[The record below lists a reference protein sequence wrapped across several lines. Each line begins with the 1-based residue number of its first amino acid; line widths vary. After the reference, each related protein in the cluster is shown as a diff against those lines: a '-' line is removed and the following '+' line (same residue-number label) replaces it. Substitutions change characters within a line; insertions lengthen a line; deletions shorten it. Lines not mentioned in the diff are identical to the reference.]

1 MTRGI
6 SLLRLPQNDA
16 TVTDKVDDKT
26 NNKISISSKL
36 GNELGLTP
44 YGYRVYHAEF
54 KDMTKGKGEYKVAK
68 DKSECSHCHQF
79 RNNESKKNVIY
90 EKYESTLSHCRKIRG
105 EYVGMCRYFPAK
117 LQIELYKNKC
127 GFCKKSYRDTLSDLR
142 EGNNHY
148 TPALEEYIRK
158 VSVQS
163 NLTELANDY
172 SVSKKEVF
180 AWYKEEVDRRD
191 KELRRVPQPK
201 SLGLYTLT
209 FNDSAKDSTGKKV
222 NAGKKAAY
230 CLCVDEEN
238 QTFIGFFPWHDAAKK
253 KAFFDSIPDKKKV
266 STVFIYLDDIAA
278 KECRK
283 IFPATTEIVVERY
296 DVLTHMREAVDQFF
310 EEVRKANP
318 DIARLLAAS
327 KDNLLYG
334 GVEAWKQSA
343 EKMQDCYDAFPE
355 LEKAQL
361 LYSDILSMYDN
372 KDEKDAA
379 DDFDEWLKENKD
391 DLPPIKALQ
400 PQLEAYR
407 KEILAFIPLRGQLKT
422 ISKARKEYEE
432 LLEAVPHAIS
442 NTVNRDEDDVEV
454 EVAYAARNPGWDYL
468 YGHVMYGVMDR
479 VNNRRIQEYQDKQ
492 NAAAESKAI
501 YDLGTS
507 FFEMAHTINNA
518 IDTIQ
523 HDTAPTPEFVTYSNF
538 SIPLKEFFDA
548 LVMMREISIPR
559 EIPEDTFV
567 RDDPEP
573 PTSTKTEVTP
583 MDGFDKI
590 LAQLRAASTSKSN
603 QGTMMER
610 LIKQFL
616 LVSPLYSRVY
626 DKVWLWTEF
635 PYNSNQHDLGIDLV
649 AHIRGEDDGYCAVQ
663 VKFYDETHAVQKAD
677 VDTFLSASGKP
688 FYIDGVPV
696 YFQQRL
702 IVSTTDKWSSTAE
715 NTIIGQRPPVNRI
728 RLKDLRDSG
737 IDWDSFTLDSIES
750 MKQAPK
756 KQPRPHQRE
765 AIKSVLSGFT
775 EHDRGKL
782 IMACGTGKTLTGLKI
797 AEGLTQGNGNVLVLV
812 PSISLLNQTLSEW
825 AAQCAYSYT
834 VYGICSDPKA
844 SKITEDEIIDTMVP
858 ATTDVDTLIRQF
870 ADCDSNTL
878 QLFFSTYQSINVVH
892 DFQQKTGVPFDL
904 VICDE
909 AHRTTGVTLAGED
922 DSNFV
927 RVHDNEYIN
936 AEKRLYMTATPRIYA
951 DGSKQKAKDNSALLC
966 SMDDESIYGPEF
978 YRLSFS
984 DAVSQGLLSDYK
996 VIVLAVD
1003 EDFVSRSLQKQLT
1016 DANNELTL
1024 DDAVKIVGCMNG
1036 LAKKTHFPGEDDYF
1050 ANDPQPMRRA
1060 VAFTQ
1065 TIDQSKKF
1073 VAMFEEIQAL
1083 YKINTS
1089 DGNNQTVELKHVDGK
1104 TNALERKNRIDWL
1117 KQDAGEDTCRVLSN
1131 ARCLSEGVDVPAL
1144 DAVMFLNPR
1153 KSIVDIIQS
1162 VGRVMRKSEGKKYGY
1177 IILPIGIPAGVEPEV
1192 ALASNEKYRIVWDVL
1207 QALRAH
1213 DDRFNN
1219 TINRIELNKNK
1230 PDNISIIG
1238 VTGFDEDGNT
1248 NGINGNGNGYDGS
1261 QLAFDMTELNQWKDN
1276 IYAKIVKKCGSRQY
1290 WETWAKDI
1298 AEIAA
1303 RHIAE
1308 IKVLIEQPEIA
1319 PQFEAFLDGLRH
1331 SLNPSIDKED
1341 AIEMLAEHLITKP
1354 VFDALFENYSFLQSN
1369 PVSQIMQNMLDVLHD
1384 NALEKEQETLDKFYA
1399 SVQERAKGIDN
1410 AEGKQKI
1417 IIELYEQFFKNALPK
1432 QTERLGIVYTPVEV
1446 VDFIIQSVEYVM
1458 KQRFGHSISDMG
1470 VHVLDPFTGTGT
1482 FIVRLLRSGII
1493 KPEDLLYKYTSEI
1506 HCNEIVLLAYYIAA
1520 VNIEETYHEL
1530 SQSENYVPFEGIVL
1544 TDTFELAERVGT
1556 REGEADTSIFQP
1568 NADRATKQMQTPIQ
1582 VIIGNP
1588 PYSVGQKTGND
1599 NNQNL
1604 SYPNLDSAIAKTYV
1618 ANSNSNN
1625 SRSVYDSYIKAFRW
1639 ATDRITDNGI
1649 IAFVT
1654 NGAYIDSVAL
1664 DGFRK
1669 SLVQE
1674 FNSVY
1679 CFNLRGNQRTS
1690 GELSRKEG
1698 GKIFGSGS
1706 RTPVAITILVR
1717 KKGVKKDG
1725 YVRYYDI
1732 GDYLSRADKLHII
1745 SDFGS
1750 VEKMKW
1756 QYITPAE
1763 NGDWI
1768 NRRNPNFITFPPI
1781 AAKRKD
1787 EAISYFSDNYA
1798 IGQCTNRDVWL
1809 YNFSENAENAEKMIE
1824 FYNKE
1829 LSRCQDEW
1837 KKLLDEK
1844 KIGAG
1849 EKAKETLYGNIR
1861 STDSTKISWS
1871 RGLLKNFC
1879 RDAYINADA
1888 RKRTVMRRPFCKVH
1902 CYYKREIMEY
1912 PSKWESIFPN
1922 EKSENLVICV
1932 SGSGSSKGFSTLI
1945 TDGIQDYQMLFNAQS
1960 FPLCFYD
1967 KEVVKGNGQLRLD
1980 GSIDEDRIEYHKRY
1994 AITEAIFT
2002 KFRTLYGDKVNK
2014 DDIFYYLYAV
2024 LNSPKYVETYS
2035 ESLVKEMPRI
2045 PMLAHFP
2052 EYVRIGRALADLHLH
2067 YEKPVT
2073 AAEIGVTVDMR
2084 TEDYTIVDKMRFGK
2098 GKDKSII
2105 EYNPYITIRDIPAAA
2120 YDYIVNG
2127 KSAIEWI
2134 VEQYAVTTDKAS
2146 GIVNDPNTYAGGK
2159 YVFDLLLS
2167 IISVSLKTQELIA
2180 QLPEYKEI

>member
-1192 ALASNEKYRIVWDVL
+1192 ALANNEKYRIVWDVL

-1248 NGINGNGNGYDGS
+1248 NGINGNGSGYDGS

>member
-1 MTRGI
+1 MARGC
-6 SLLRLPQNDA
+6 SFLHLPQNDA
-16 TVTDKVDDKT
+16 TVTVEVEDST
-26 NNKISISSKL
+26 HNKISYSAKL

-44 YGYRVYHAEF
+44 CGYRVYHAEF
-54 KDMTKGKGEYKVAK
+54 KDSTEEEGEYKVAK
-68 DKSECSHCHQF
+68 DKSVCPYCQRV
-79 RNNESKKNVIY
+79 RNNASTKNIIY
-90 EKYESTLSHCRKIRG
+90 EKNESELSHCRTISG
-105 EYVGMCRYFPAK
+105 EYAGMRRYVPAK

-127 GFCKKSYRDTLSDLR
+127 GYCNKPYRDTLSDLR
-142 EGNNHY
+142 DGNKHY
-148 TPALEEYIRK
+148 TPVLEKYIRE

-163 NLTELANDY
+163 DLTELANKF

-180 AWYKEEVDRRD
+180 AWYKEQVEYRD
-191 KELRRVPQPK
+191 SKPRKVPQPK

-209 FNDSAKDSTGKKV
+209 FNDTATDSAGKKI

-253 KAFFDSIPDKKKV
+253 KAFFDSIPNIAKV

-278 KECRK
+278 KECKK
-283 IFPATTEIVVERY
+283 IFPSMTKVVVERC
-296 DVLTHMREAVDQFF
+296 DVLNHVREATDQVL
-310 EEVRKANP
+310 EDERKANP
-318 DIARLLAAS
+318 DIERLLLTL
-327 KDNLLYG
+327 KNDLLYG
-334 GVEAWKQSA
+334 SAESWKQNA
-343 EKMQDCYDAFPE
+343 EQMQDCYNACPA
-355 LEKAQL
+355 LEKVQL
-361 LYSDILSMYDN
+361 LYSDILSMYDST
-372 KDEKDAA
+372 DIKDAE
-379 DDFDEWLKENKD
+379 DEFDNWVAEIKD
-391 DLPPIKALQ
+391 DLLPMKALQ

-407 KEILAFIPLRGQLKT
+407 KEILGFIPLRGQLKT
-422 ISKARKEYEE
+422 ISKTRKEYEE
-432 LLEAVPHAIS
+432 LLEFVPYAIT
-442 NTVNRDEDDVEV
+442 NLNRNGKEG
-454 EVAYAARNPGWDYL
+454 AYAARTAGWDYL

-479 VNNRRIQEYQDKQ
+479 VNNRRIQEHQDKQ
-492 NAAAESKAI
+492 NAAAESKFTHNF
-501 YDLGTS
+501 G
-507 FFEMAHTINNA
+507 MAEALVSTINK
-518 IDTIQ
+518 TINTVR
-523 HDTAPTPEFVTYSNF
+523 HGTTPTPELITYSNF
-538 SIPLKEFFDA
+538 SIPLKEFYDA
-548 LVMMREISIPR
+548 LVMMHELMIPR

-567 RDDPEP
+567 RDDPEEP
-573 PTSTKTEVTP
+573 PTSTKAEVTP

-635 PYNSNQHDLGIDLV
+635 PYNGDQHDLGIDLV

-688 FYIDGVPV
+688 FYIGGVPV

-702 IVSTTDKWSSTAE
+702 LVSTTDKWSETAN

-765 AIKSVLSGFT
+765 AIKSVLSGFA

-797 AEGLTQGNGNVLVLV
+797 AEGLTQGKGNVLVLV

-825 AAQCAYSYT
+825 AAQCAYPYT

-892 DFQQKTGVPFDL
+892 DFQQKTGVLFDL

-936 AEKRLYMTATPRIYA
+936 AAKRLYMTATPRIYA

-1089 DGNNQTVELKHVDGK
+1089 DGNSQTVELKHVDGK

-1192 ALASNEKYRIVWDVL
+1192 ALANNEKYRIVWDVL

-1303 RHIAE
+1303 RHITE

-1319 PQFEAFLDGLRH
+1319 PKFEAFLDGLRH
-1331 SLNPSIDKED
+1331 NLNPSIGKED

-1369 PVSQIMQNMLDVLHD
+1369 PVSRIMQNMLDVLHD

-1458 KQRFGHSISDMG
+1458 QQRFGHSISNMG
-1470 VHVLDPFTGTGT
+1470 VHILDPFTGTGT

-1493 KPEDLLYKYTSEI
+1493 KSEDLLYKYTSEI

-1530 SQSENYVPFEGIVL
+1530 SQSENYVPFNGIVL

-1556 REGEADTSIFQP
+1556 REGEADTSVFQP

-1588 PYSVGQKTGND
+1588 PYSVGQKSGND
-1599 NNQNL
+1599 NNQNV
-1604 SYPNLDSAIAKTYV
+1604 SYEHLEKAIANTYV
-1618 ANSNSNN
+1618 ANSKAALKRNAYES
-1625 SRSVYDSYIKAFRW
+1625 SVMAIRW
-1639 ATDRITDNGI
+1639 ATDRISENGI
-1649 IAFVT
+1649 VAFVT
-1654 NGAYIDSVAL
+1654 NGSFVNSNAH

-1669 SLVQE
+1669 CLLNE
-1674 FNSVY
+1674 YNSVY
-1679 CFNLRGNQRTS
+1679 CFDLRGDQRIQ
-1690 GELSRKEG
+1690 GEASRKEG

-1706 RTPVAITILVR
+1706 RARIAIIVLVK
-1717 KKGVKKDG
+1717 KKGLKKDG

-1732 GDYLSRADKLHII
+1732 GDYLSRNEKLQII
-1745 SDFGS
+1745 KDFGS
-1750 VEKMKW
+1750 VKDVPWK
-1756 QYITPAE
+1756 YVTPDE
-1763 NGDWI
+1763 NNDWL
-1768 NRRNPNFITFPPI
+1768 NHRNPAFSNFVVLGDKK
-1781 AAKRKD
+1781 KRDKV
-1787 EAISYFSDNYA
+1787 SYYADNYA
-1798 IGQCTNRDVWL
+1798 MGLSTNRDVWI
-1809 YNFSENAENAEKMIE
+1809 YSFSKECTNATRMIE
-1824 FYNKE
+1824 FYNAE
-1829 LSRCQDEW
+1829 LDRCETEYQNVLSHQHFSNIDDL
-1837 KKLLDEK
+1837 KKTVYTNCK
-1844 KIGAG
+1844 S
-1849 EKAKETLYGNIR
+1849 N
-1861 STDSTKISWS
+1861 DSHNISWS
-1871 RGLLKNFC
+1871 AGLLNRFLKGK
-1879 RDAYINADA
+1879 RILPDAIM
-1888 RKRTVMRRPFCKVH
+1888 RTVMHRPFTKEY
-1902 CYYKREIMEY
+1902 CYFNTDIIER
-1912 PSKWESIFPN
+1912 PSKWESFFPN
-1922 EKSENLVICV
+1922 EGMENYVICV
-1932 SGSGSSKGFSTLI
+1932 SGSPLKRPFCTLM
-1945 TDGIQDYQMLFNAQS
+1945 TDCIQDLHLLENSQC
-1960 FPLCFYD
+1960 FPLYVYE
-1967 KEVVKGNGQLRLD
+1967 KEESKEIAQLSFENMTE
-1980 GSIDEDRIEYHKRY
+1980 GESIKWHKRY
-1994 AITEAIFT
+1994 AITDAILS
-2002 KFRTLYGDKVNK
+2002 KFRSIYGDRVTK
-2014 DDIFYYLYAV
+2014 DDIFYYIYAV
-2024 LNSPKYVETYS
+2024 FQSKGYIAEYVTNLS
-2035 ESLVKEMPRI
+2035 KEMPRI

-2167 IISVSLKTQELIA
+2167 IISVSLKTQELIT

>member
-163 NLTELANDY
+163 NLIELANDY

-454 EVAYAARNPGWDYL
+454 AYAARNPGWDYL

-715 NTIIGQRPPVNRI
+715 NAIIGQRPPVNRI

-1192 ALASNEKYRIVWDVL
+1192 ALANNEKYRIVWDVL

-1248 NGINGNGNGYDGS
+1248 NGINGSGNGYDGS

>member
-1 MTRGI
+1 MAGGR
-6 SLLRLPQNDA
+6 SFLHLPDNDA
-16 TVTDKVDDKT
+16 TVTVQVEDAAH
-26 NNKISISSKL
+26 NKISYSTKL

-44 YGYRVYHAEF
+44 CGYRVYHAEF
-54 KDMTKGKGEYKVAK
+54 KDSTEEEGEYKVAK
-68 DKSECSHCHQF
+68 DKSECSHCHKF
-79 RNNESKKNVIY
+79 RNNASTENIIY
-90 EKYESTLSHCRKIRG
+90 EKYESELSHCRAING
-105 EYVGMCRYFPAK
+105 EYAGMRRYVPAK
-117 LQIELYKNKC
+117 LQIELYNNKC
-127 GFCKKSYRDTLSDLR
+127 GYCNKPYRDTLSDLR
-142 EGNNHY
+142 EGNKHY
-148 TPALEEYIRK
+148 TPALEKYIRE

-163 NLTELANDY
+163 DLTELANKF

-180 AWYKEEVDRRD
+180 AWYKKQVKYRD
-191 KELRRVPQPK
+191 NKPRKVPQPK

-209 FNDSAKDSTGKKV
+209 FNDTTTDSAGKKI

-238 QTFIGFFPWHDAAKK
+238 QTFIGFFPWNDAAKK
-253 KAFFDSIPDKKKV
+253 KAFFKSIPNIAKV

-278 KECRK
+278 KECKK
-283 IFPATTEIVVERY
+283 IFPPTTKVVVERCN
-296 DVLTHMREAVDQFF
+296 VLNRVREATEQVF
-310 EEVRKANP
+310 EDERKANP
-318 DIARLLAAS
+318 DIGQLLLTL
-327 KDNLLYG
+327 KNDLLYG
-334 GVEAWKQSA
+334 SAESWKQNA
-343 EKMQDCYDAFPE
+343 EQMLDCYKACPA
-355 LEKAQL
+355 LEKVQL
-361 LYSDILSMYDN
+361 LYSDILSMYDST
-372 KDEKDAA
+372 DIKDAE
-379 DDFDEWLKENKD
+379 DEFDNWVAEIKD
-391 DLPPIKALQ
+391 DLLPMKALQ
-400 PQLEAYR
+400 SQLEAYR
-407 KEILAFIPLRGQLKT
+407 EEILEFIPLRGQLKS

-432 LLEAVPHAIS
+432 LLEFVPYAIT
-442 NTVNRDEDDVEV
+442 NLNRNGKEG
-454 EVAYAARNPGWDYL
+454 AYAARSAGWDYL
-468 YGHVMYGVMDR
+468 RGHVMYGVMDR
-479 VNNRRIQEYQDKQ
+479 VNNRRIKEQQDKQ
-492 NAAAESKAI
+492 N
-501 YDLGTS
+501 DFGT
-507 FFEMAHTINNA
+507 EHYTIMYKMIHTLN
-518 IDTIQ
+518 TFQ
-523 HDTAPTPEFVTYSNF
+523 HDTISTHKPELVTYSNF
-538 SIPLKEFFDA
+538 SIPLKEFYDT
-548 LVMMREISIPR
+548 LVMMQEISIPR

-567 RDDPEP
+567 CDDPEP

-635 PYNSNQHDLGIDLV
+635 PYNGNQHDLGIDLV

-663 VKFYDETHAVQKAD
+663 VKFYEETHGIQKAD

-702 IVSTTDKWSSTAE
+702 IVSTTDKWSDTAE

-765 AIKSVLSGFT
+765 AIKSVLSGFA

-825 AAQCAYSYT
+825 AAQCAYPYT

-927 RVHDNEYIN
+927 RVHDNEYIS
-936 AEKRLYMTATPRIYA
+936 AAKRLYMTATPRIYA

-1192 ALASNEKYRIVWDVL
+1192 ALANNEKYRIVWDVL

-1248 NGINGNGNGYDGS
+1248 NGINGNNDSYNGS

-1303 RHIAE
+1303 RHIAK

-1354 VFDALFENYSFLQSN
+1354 VFDALFDNYSFLQSN
-1369 PVSQIMQNMLDVLHD
+1369 PVSRIMQNMLDALHD
-1384 NALEKEQETLDKFYA
+1384 NALEKEQETLDKFYT

-1432 QTERLGIVYTPVEV
+1432 ETERLGIVYTPVEV
-1446 VDFIIQSVEYVM
+1446 VDFIIRSVEYVM
-1458 KQRFGHSISDMG
+1458 QQRFGHSISDMG

-1588 PYSVGQKTGND
+1588 PYSVGQKSSND
-1599 NNQNL
+1599 NNQNV
-1604 SYPNLDSAIAKTYV
+1604 SYPLLEKAVALTYV
-1618 ANSNSNN
+1618 SKSKAAL
-1625 SRSVYDSYIKAFRW
+1625 SRSTYDTYIKAFRW
-1639 ATDRITDNGI
+1639 ATDRIKENGI
-1649 IAFVT
+1649 LGFVT
-1654 NGAYIDSVAL
+1654 NGAYIDSLAL
-1664 DGFRK
+1664 DGFRR
-1669 SLVQE
+1669 SLVEE
-1674 FNSVY
+1674 FNSIY
-1679 CFNLRGNQRTS
+1679 CFNLRGNARTS
-1690 GELSRKEG
+1690 GEARRKEAG
-1698 GKIFGSGS
+1698 NIFDSGS

-1717 KKGVKKDG
+1717 KKGAKKDG
-1725 YVRYYDI
+1725 YIRYYDI
-1732 GDYLSRADKLHII
+1732 GDYLSRDEKLRAI

-1750 VEKMKW
+1750 IKKIPW
-1756 QYITPAE
+1756 QYITPDE
-1763 NGDWI
+1763 NGDWL
-1768 NRRNPNFITFPPI
+1768 NKKNPNFQGFVAIGDKK
-1781 AAKRKD
+1781 KREK
-1787 EAISYFSDNYA
+1787 FSVFSNNYA
-1798 IGQCTNRDVWL
+1798 TGMATSRDVWVYSFDESL
-1809 YNFSENAENAEKMIE
+1809 TQTSHMIA
-1824 FYNKE
+1824 FYNSELNRCKKE
-1829 LSRCQDEW
+1829 YELNHDKISNPKAVETFFNNIATQD
-1837 KKLLDEK
+1837 
-1844 KIGAG
+1844 
-1849 EKAKETLYGNIR
+1849 AKR
-1861 STDSTKISWS
+1861 ISWS
-1871 RGLLKNFC
+1871 RGLRNTFGKQIKLTDELNE
-1879 RDAYINADA
+1879 RV
-1888 RKRTVMRRPFCKVH
+1888 VMYRPFVKKH
-1902 CYYKREIMEY
+1902 CSFKAEIIES
-1912 PSKWESIFPN
+1912 PSKWSSIFP
-1922 EKSENLVICV
+1922 EKSTENYVICI
-1932 SGSGSSKGFSTLI
+1932 SGIGSKKGFSALI
-1945 TDGIQDYQMLFNAQS
+1945 TSTIQDYQTLFNAQCFPMYVFEKVEHSTSVQLS
-1960 FPLCFYD
+1960 FDSMEEGESVTWNRHSAISDAVLD
-1967 KEVVKGNGQLRLD
+1967 KFVSIYGNRV
-1980 GSIDEDRIEYHKRY
+1980 SKE
-1994 AITEAIFT
+1994 
-2002 KFRTLYGDKVNK
+2002 
-2014 DDIFYYLYAV
+2014 DIFYYIYAV
-2024 LNSPKYVETYS
+2024 LQTPAYVS
-2035 ESLVKEMPRI
+2035 EYGENLSKEIPRI

>member
-1 MTRGI
+1 MARGC
-6 SLLRLPQNDA
+6 SFLHLPQNDA
-16 TVTDKVDDKT
+16 TVTVEVEDST
-26 NNKISISSKL
+26 HNKISYSAKL

-44 YGYRVYHAEF
+44 CGYRVYHAEF
-54 KDMTKGKGEYKVAK
+54 KDSTEEEGEYKVAK
-68 DKSECSHCHQF
+68 DKSVCPYCQRV
-79 RNNESKKNVIY
+79 RNNASTKNIIY
-90 EKYESTLSHCRKIRG
+90 EKNESELSHCRTISG
-105 EYVGMCRYFPAK
+105 EYAGMRRYVPAK

-127 GFCKKSYRDTLSDLR
+127 GYCNKPYRDTLSDLR
-142 EGNNHY
+142 DGNKHY
-148 TPALEEYIRK
+148 TPALEKYIRE

-163 NLTELANDY
+163 DLTELANKF

-180 AWYKEEVDRRD
+180 AWYKEQVEYRD
-191 KELRRVPQPK
+191 SKPRKVPQPK

-209 FNDSAKDSTGKKV
+209 FNDTATDSAGKKI

-253 KAFFDSIPDKKKV
+253 KAFFDSIPNIAKV
-266 STVFIYLDDIAA
+266 STVFIYLDDVAA
-278 KECRK
+278 KECKR
-283 IFPATTEIVVERY
+283 IFPSTTKIVVERC
-296 DVLTHMREAVDQFF
+296 DVLNHVREATDQVL
-310 EEVRKANP
+310 EDERKANP
-318 DIARLLAAS
+318 DIGQLLLTLKS
-327 KDNLLYG
+327 DLLYG
-334 GVEAWKQSA
+334 SAESWKQNA
-343 EKMQDCYDAFPE
+343 ERMRDCYNACPA
-355 LEKAQL
+355 LEKVQF
-361 LYSDILSMYDN
+361 LYSDILSMYDSR
-372 KDEKDAA
+372 DIKDAE
-379 DDFDEWLKENKD
+379 DEFDNWVAENKD
-391 DLPPIKALQ
+391 DLLPMKALQ

-407 KEILAFIPLRGQLKT
+407 KEILGFIPLRGQFKT
-422 ISKARKEYEE
+422 ISKTRKEYEE
-432 LLEAVPHAIS
+432 LLQFVPYAIT
-442 NTVNRDEDDVEV
+442 NLNRNGKEG
-454 EVAYAARNPGWDYL
+454 AYAARTAGWDYL

-479 VNNRRIQEYQDKQ
+479 VNNRRIQEQQDKQ
-492 NAAAESKAI
+492 AVSSKGDTIAEAFIAHKMCALSSFQSHAPKAI
-501 YDLGTS
+501 
-507 FFEMAHTINNA
+507 
-518 IDTIQ
+518 
-523 HDTAPTPEFVTYSNF
+523 TPELITYSNF
-538 SIPLKEFFDA
+538 SIPLKEFYDA
-548 LVMMREISIPR
+548 LVMMHELMIPR

-567 RDDPEP
+567 RDDQEP

-635 PYNSNQHDLGIDLV
+635 PYNGNQHDLGIDLV

-702 IVSTTDKWSSTAE
+702 IVSTTDKWSDTAE

-765 AIKSVLSGFT
+765 AIKSVLSGFA

-825 AAQCAYSYT
+825 AAQCAYPYT

-858 ATTDVDTLIRQF
+858 ATTNVDTLIRQF
-870 ADCDSNTL
+870 TDCDSNTL

-892 DFQQKTGVPFDL
+892 DFQQKTGVAFDL

-909 AHRTTGVTLAGED
+909 AHRTTGVTLPGED

-936 AEKRLYMTATPRIYA
+936 AAKRLYMTATPRIYG
-951 DGSKQKAKDNSALLC
+951 DDSKKKAMDNSVLLC

-1065 TIDQSKKF
+1065 TIAQSKKF

-1089 DGNNQTVELKHVDGK
+1089 DGNNQSVELKHVDGT
-1104 TNALERKNRIDWL
+1104 TNALERKNSIDWL
-1117 KQDAGEDTCRVLSN
+1117 KQDAGEDICRVLSN

-1192 ALASNEKYRIVWDVL
+1192 ALTNNEKYRIVWDVL

-1248 NGINGNGNGYDGS
+1248 NGINGYGNGYDGS

-1276 IYAKIVKKCGSRQY
+1276 IYAKIVKRCGSRQY

-1341 AIEMLAEHLITKP
+1341 AIAMLAEHLITKP

-1369 PVSQIMQNMLDVLHD
+1369 PVSRIMQNMLDVLHD

-1432 QTERLGIVYTPVEV
+1432 ETERLGIVYTPVEV
-1446 VDFIIQSVEYVM
+1446 VDFIIRSVEYVM
-1458 KQRFGHSISDMG
+1458 QQRFGHSISNMG

-1588 PYSVGQKTGND
+1588 PYSVGQKSGND
-1599 NNQNL
+1599 NNQNVD
-1604 SYPNLDSAIAKTYV
+1604 YPNLDNAIAEKYV
-1618 ANSNSNN
+1618 AKSTSSN
-1625 SRSVYDSYIKAFRW
+1625 SRSVYDSYIRAFRW

-1649 IAFVT
+1649 IGFVS
-1654 NGAYIDSVAL
+1654 NGAFIDRTAF
-1664 DGFRK
+1664 DGFRR
-1669 SLVQE
+1669 SLVDE
-1674 FNSVY
+1674 FNSIY
-1679 CFNLRGNQRTS
+1679 CFNLRGNALGG
-1690 GELSRKEG
+1690 GELRRKEAG
-1698 GKIFGSGS
+1698 NVFGSGS
-1706 RTPVAITILVR
+1706 KTSVAITILVK

-1725 YVRYYDI
+1725 YIRYYDI

-1750 VEKMKW
+1750 IEKIQW
-1756 QYITPAE
+1756 QYITPDE

-1768 NRRNPNFITFPPI
+1768 NHRNPKFASLISLGDKK
-1781 AAKRKD
+1781 KR
-1787 EAISYFSDNYA
+1787 EQSSFFSNNYSM
-1798 IGQCTNRDVWL
+1798 GVSSNRDVWV
-1809 YNFSENAENAEKMIE
+1809 YNFDAH
-1824 FYNKE
+1824 
-1829 LSRCQDEW
+1829 RRD
-1837 KKLLDEK
+1837 
-1844 KIGAG
+1844 
-1849 EKAKETLYGNIR
+1849 AKEMIDYYNQELARCKSEFAAVVAQGKASGDQKARATFYSNARNL
-1861 STDSTKISWS
+1861 DAKKISWS
-1871 RGLLKNFC
+1871 RGLLNTFC
-1879 RDAYINADA
+1879 KDEHIEFTEDY
-1888 RKRTVMRRPFCKVH
+1888 RTAMHRPFCKESL
-1902 CYYKREIMEY
+1902 YFSSKLIEW
-1912 PSKWESIFPN
+1912 PSIWRSIFP
-1922 EKSENLVICV
+1922 ERDTENLVIGV
-1932 SGSGSSKGFSTLI
+1932 MATSSRKFSALI
-1945 TDGIQDYQMLFNAQS
+1945 TNVIQDYDLVQHAQC
-1960 FPLCFYD
+1960 FPLYLYE
-1967 KEVVKGNGQLRLD
+1967 KEESKESAQLSFD
-1980 GSIDEDRIEYHKRY
+1980 NMTEGETVTWHKRM
-1994 AITEAIFT
+1994 ALTDSILV
-2002 KFRTLYGDKVNK
+2002 KFKDLYGDKVTK
-2014 DDIFYYLYAV
+2014 EDIFYYVYAV
-2024 LNSPKYVETYS
+2024 LHSPEYINEYAENLK
-2035 ESLVKEMPRI
+2035 KEMPRI

-2052 EYVRIGRALADLHLH
+2052 EYVKIGRALADLHLH

-2073 AAEIGVTVDMR
+2073 AAEIDVTVDMR